1 MTNSSSKKRTDSA
14 SKVIKA
20 SPRTIYQ
27 AFTDPEALVSW
38 LPPEGM
44 KGSIDFFEP
53 REGGAYQMSLTYV
66 SSDRSM
72 PGKTSE
78 DTDVVRGTF
87 LKLVEDKQIVQEI
100 KFKSED
106 PSFAG
111 AMIMTWALDT
121 VSEGTKVTII
131 CENVPEGIRQ
141 EDHEAGLKSTLKNL
155 ATFAKQDRA

>member
-1 MTNSSSKKRTDSA
+1 
-14 SKVIKA
+14 
-20 SPRTIYQ
+20 
-27 AFTDPEALVSW
+27 
-38 LPPEGM
+38 
-44 KGSIDFFEP
+44 
-53 REGGAYQMSLTYV
+53 
-66 SSDRSM
+66 M

-78 DTDVVRGTF
+78 DTDVVRGIF

-141 EDHEAGLKSTLKNL
+141 EDHEASLKSTLGNL
-155 ATFAKQDRA
+155 NPFAKQGRA